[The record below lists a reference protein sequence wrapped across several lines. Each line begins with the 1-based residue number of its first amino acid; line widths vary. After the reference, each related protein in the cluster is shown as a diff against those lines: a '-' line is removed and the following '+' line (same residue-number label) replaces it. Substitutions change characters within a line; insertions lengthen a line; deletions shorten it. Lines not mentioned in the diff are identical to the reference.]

1 MSRRPTRRR
10 RSRSRLARKERNAG
24 PGGGECSPMTGGAPR
39 ARLAARGVQDDGKT
53 GCADH
58 TIPRGQLPGGQL
70 LLRQHLHKLRTAVR
84 SLLVGTKRSS
94 LEPAAAGRCHAC
106 SLSSQ
111 GAACVSQIPAS
122 TDSCSRG
129 KAGPSKRPGVAPHGR
144 RGGDAHLAKREV
156 RGDSRGRDSLS
167 ISHEH
172 RRRWVV
178 AGCCSDIGSEGVA
191 AWLLLPCYKLQASG

>member
-1 MSRRPTRRR
+1 
-10 RSRSRLARKERNAG
+10 
-24 PGGGECSPMTGGAPR
+24 MTGGAPR

-106 SLSSQ
+106 SLSS
-111 GAACVSQIPAS
+111 IPQA
-122 TDSCSRG
+122 
-129 KAGPSKRPGVAPHGR
+129 
-144 RGGDAHLAKREV
+144 
-156 RGDSRGRDSLS
+156 
-167 ISHEH
+167 
-172 RRRWVV
+172 RRRLRG
-178 AGCCSDIGSEGVA
+178 APA
-191 AWLLLPCYKLQASG
+191 LLAEQKNSY